1 MIIGGILM
9 PESGEIELRVAEA
22 LQQDVGK
29 GIIRMDKELLSKIGV
44 EPGDIVEIIG
54 KRTTGA
60 IVGQAYPADVGL
72 EIVRMDGLTRSNAG
86 TSIGEMI
93 TIRNVKIRIAK
104 KVVLAP
110 ATKGLRI
117 MASGDIIKRNIMG
130 RAATRGDVLALIS
143 PRRSRE
149 TFREFPGGEK
159 VFREF
164 FEATTPFS
172 LGEIKFA
179 IVSTNPAGIVRIN
192 DETEVEVRPEAV
204 EIIEKKVPDVTY
216 DDVGGLQQEIFKV
229 REMIELPLRHPEIF
243 DRLGID
249 PPRGILLH
257 GAPGTGKTLLAKAV
271 ANESGS
277 NFVAINGPE
286 VMSKYVGEAEKKI
299 RDIFKEAEENAP
311 TIIFIDEMDAIA
323 PKRGEVTGEVER
335 RVVAQI
341 LALMDGLKERGKV
354 IVIGATNRPDALDQA
369 LRRPGRFDREIELR
383 VPDRGGRYEILQIHT
398 RGMPLEDDVD
408 MEELADTT
416 HGFVGADLAALSR
429 ESAMN
434 ALRRILPELDLEEQT
449 IPQEVL
455 EKLFVS
461 NNDFM
466 EALKSI
472 SPSALREVFIE
483 VPNIRWEDIGGLQ
496 ELKENL
502 KEVVEWP
509 LTNSE
514 DFIRIGIQPSKG
526 ILLFGPPG
534 TGKTMLSKAV
544 ATESKANFISVKG
557 SEILSKWFGESER
570 KIAEIFKKAKQA
582 SPCIVF
588 FDELD
593 AIAPMRGSGAGEP
606 RVVERMVNTL
616 LSEMDGLEEL
626 RGVVVIGATN
636 RPDLIDAALLRPGRF
651 DEVVLVPPPDEKARL
666 DILKVHVRGM
676 ALDNDV
682 DLKNLAK
689 RTEGYSGAD
698 IEALCRKAGM
708 IALHENI
715 KIERVS
721 KRHFE
726 AAFNKVNPSTTPQ
739 TKEYYEEVARRLGRG
754 LEAKKVR
761 EEFPREVA

>member
-1 MIIGGILM
+1 M
-9 PESGEIELRVAEA
+9 PELGEVELRVAEA

-29 GIIRMDKELLSKIGV
+29 GIIRMDNELLAEMDV

-60 IVGQAYPADVGL
+60 IVGHAYPADIGL

-86 TSIGEMI
+86 TSIGETV
-93 TIRNVKIRIAK
+93 TIRHAKIRIAR
-104 KVVLAP
+104 KVTLAP

-130 RAATRGDVLALIS
+130 RAAARGDILSLIS
-143 PRRSRE
+143 PRRTRE

-164 FEATTPFS
+164 FESTTPFS
-172 LGEIKFA
+172 LGEIKFSV
-179 IVSTNPAGIVRIN
+179 VSTNPAGIVRIN
-192 DETEVEVRPEAV
+192 DVTEIEVRPEAV
-204 EIIEKKVPDVTY
+204 EIVEKKVPDVTY
-216 DDVGGLQQEIFKV
+216 DDVGGLKQEIGKV

-249 PPRGILLH
+249 PPRGVLLH

-299 RDIFKEAEENAP
+299 RDLFKEAEENAP
-311 TIIFIDEMDAIA
+311 TVIFIDEIDAIA
-323 PKRGEVTGEVER
+323 PKREEVTGEVER

-383 VPDRGGRYEILQIHT
+383 VPDRDGRSEILQIHT

-408 MEELADTT
+408 MEEIADIT

-455 EKLFVS
+455 EKLFVT

-466 EALKSI
+466 DALKSI

-483 VPNIRWEDIGGLQ
+483 VPDIRWEDIGGLQ
-496 ELKENL
+496 ELKETL
-502 KEVVEWP
+502 KEAVEWP

-514 DFIRIGIQPSKG
+514 DFKRIGIQPSKG

-570 KIAEIFKKAKQA
+570 KITEIFKKGKQA
-582 SPCIVF
+582 SPCIIF
-588 FDELD
+588 FDEID
-593 AIAPMRGSGAGEP
+593 AIAPMRGSAAGEP

-616 LSEMDGLEEL
+616 LSEMDGLEEM

-651 DEVVLVPPPDEKARL
+651 DEVVLVSPPDEKARL
-666 DILKVHVRGM
+666 EILKVHTKSM
-676 ALDNDV
+676 ALDDNVNLV
-682 DLKNLAK
+682 DLSK

-698 IEALCRKAGM
+698 IEALCRKAGV

-715 KIERVS
+715 KIEKVS

-726 AAFNKVNPSTTPQ
+726 AALSKVNPSTTPQ

>member
-1 MIIGGILM
+1 M
-9 PESGEIELRVAEA
+9 PENSEIELRVAEA

-29 GIIRMDKELLSKIGV
+29 GIIRIDKELLNKIGV
-44 EPGDIVEIIG
+44 EPGNVVDIIG

-60 IVGQAYPADVGL
+60 IVGKSYPADVGL

-93 TIRNVKIRIAK
+93 TIRKAGARMAQ

-110 ATKGLRI
+110 ATKGIRI
-117 MASGDIIKRNIMG
+117 MASGDVIKRNIIG
-130 RAATRGDVLALIS
+130 RAVARGDVMALIS
-143 PRRSRE
+143 PRRTRE
-149 TFREFPGGEK
+149 TLREFPGSEDI
-159 VFREF
+159 FREF
-164 FEATTPFS
+164 FEMGTPFS
-172 LGEIKFA
+172 LGEIKFTV
-179 IVSTNPAGIVRIN
+179 VSTNPAGIVRIN
-192 DETEVEVRPEAV
+192 ETTQVEVRPEAV
-204 EIIEKKVPDVTY
+204 EVVEKKIPDVTY
-216 DDVGGLQQEIFKV
+216 DDVGGLRKEISKV
-229 REMIELPLRHPEIF
+229 REIIELPLRHPEIF

-249 PPRGILLH
+249 PPKGVLLH

-277 NFVAINGPE
+277 NFVPINGPE

-299 RDIFKEAEENAP
+299 REIFKEAEENAP
-311 TIIFIDEMDAIA
+311 TILFIDEIDAIA
-323 PKRGEVTGEVER
+323 PKREEVTGEVER

-354 IVIGATNRPDALDQA
+354 IVIGSTNRPDALDPA

-383 VPDRGGRYEILQIHT
+383 VPDRDGRNEILQIHT
-398 RGMPLEDDVD
+398 RGMPLADDVVLS
-408 MEELADTT
+408 ELSNIT
-416 HGFVGADLAALSR
+416 HGFVGADLAALCR
-429 ESAMN
+429 EAAMN
-434 ALRRILPELDLEEQT
+434 ALRKILPDIDLEQQT

-455 EKLFVS
+455 ENLFVTKD
-461 NNDFM
+461 DFM
-466 EALKSI
+466 ESLKSI

-483 VPNIRWEDIGGLQ
+483 VPDIRWGDIGGLD
-496 ELKENL
+496 ELKETL
-502 KEVVEWP
+502 IEVVEWP
-509 LTNSE
+509 LTNSD
-514 DFIRIGIQPSKG
+514 DFKRIGINPSKG

-570 KIAEIFKKAKQA
+570 KITEIFKKAKQA
-582 SPCIVF
+582 SPCIIF
-588 FDELD
+588 FDEID
-593 AIAPMRGSGAGEP
+593 AIAPTRGGAEGEP

-636 RPDLIDAALLRPGRF
+636 RPDLMDPALLRPGRF

-666 DILKVHVRGM
+666 SILKVHVKNM
-676 ALDNDV
+676 SLSDDV
-682 DLKNLAK
+682 KLKDLAK
-689 RTEGYSGAD
+689 GTVGFSGAD

-715 KIERVS
+715 KINNVS
-721 KRHFE
+721 AKHFE
-726 AAFNKVNPSTTPQ
+726 EALKKINPSTTSR
-739 TKEYYEEVARRLGRG
+739 TKDYYEEVARRLGRG
-754 LEAKKVR
+754 LEPKVR

>member
-1 MIIGGILM
+1 M
-9 PESGEIELRVAEA
+9 PELGEVELRVAEA

-29 GIIRMDKELLSKIGV
+29 GIIRMDNELLAEMDV

-60 IVGQAYPADVGL
+60 IVGHAYPADIGL

-86 TSIGEMI
+86 TSIGETV
-93 TIRNVKIRIAK
+93 TIRHAKIRIAR
-104 KVVLAP
+104 KVTLAP

-130 RAATRGDVLALIS
+130 RAAARGDILSLIS
-143 PRRSRE
+143 PRRTRE

-164 FEATTPFS
+164 FESTTPFS
-172 LGEIKFA
+172 LGEIKFSV
-179 IVSTNPAGIVRIN
+179 VSTNPAGIVRIN
-192 DETEVEVRPEAV
+192 DVTEIEVRPEAV
-204 EIIEKKVPDVTY
+204 EIVEKKVPDVTY
-216 DDVGGLQQEIFKV
+216 DDVGGLKQEIEKV

-249 PPRGILLH
+249 PPRGVLLH

-299 RDIFKEAEENAP
+299 RDLFKEAEENAP
-311 TIIFIDEMDAIA
+311 TVIFIDEIDAIA
-323 PKRGEVTGEVER
+323 PKREEVTGEVER

-383 VPDRGGRYEILQIHT
+383 VPDRDGRSEILQIHT

-408 MEELADTT
+408 MEEIADIT

-455 EKLFVS
+455 EKLFVT
-461 NNDFM
+461 NDNFM

-472 SPSALREVFIE
+472 NPSALREVFIE
-483 VPNIRWEDIGGLQ
+483 VPDIRWEDIGGLQ
-496 ELKENL
+496 ELKETL
-502 KEVVEWP
+502 REAVEWP

-514 DFIRIGIQPSKG
+514 DFKRIGIQPSKG

-582 SPCIVF
+582 SPCIIF
-588 FDELD
+588 FDEID
-593 AIAPMRGSGAGEP
+593 AIAPMRGSAAGEP

-651 DEVVLVPPPDEKARL
+651 DEVVLVSPPDEKARL
-666 DILKVHVRGM
+666 EILKVHTKSM
-676 ALDNDV
+676 ALDDNVNLV
-682 DLKNLAK
+682 DLSK

-698 IEALCRKAGM
+698 IEALCRKAGV

-715 KIERVS
+715 KIEKVS

-726 AAFNKVNPSTTPQ
+726 AALNKVNPSTTPQ

>member
-1 MIIGGILM
+1 
-9 PESGEIELRVAEA
+9 
-22 LQQDVGK
+22 
-29 GIIRMDKELLSKIGV
+29 
-44 EPGDIVEIIG
+44 
-54 KRTTGA
+54 
-60 IVGQAYPADVGL
+60 
-72 EIVRMDGLTRSNAG
+72 
-86 TSIGEMI
+86 
-93 TIRNVKIRIAK
+93 
-104 KVVLAP
+104 
-110 ATKGLRI
+110 

-130 RAATRGDVLALIS
+130 RAVARGDVLALIS

-159 VFREF
+159 IFREF

-216 DDVGGLQQEIFKV
+216 DDVGGLKQEIFKV

-249 PPRGILLH
+249 PPRGVLLH

-277 NFVAINGPE
+277 NFVAINDPE
-286 VMSKYVGEAEKKI
+286 VMNKYVKEDKKKI
-299 RDIFKEAEENAP
+299 RDLFKEAEENAP
-311 TIIFIDEMDAIA
+311 TIIFIDEIDAIA
-323 PKRGEVTGEVER
+323 PKREEVSGEVER

-383 VPDRGGRYEILQIHT
+383 VPDREGRYEILQIHT

-408 MEELADTT
+408 IEEISDIT

-434 ALRRILPELDLEEQT
+434 ALRRILPELDLEKQT
-449 IPQEVL
+449 IPSEVL
-455 EKLFVS
+455 DKLFVK
-461 NNDFM
+461 NDDFM

-483 VPNIRWEDIGGLQ
+483 VPNIQWSDIGGLE
-496 ELKENL
+496 ELKETL
-502 KEVVEWP
+502 KEAVEWP
-509 LTNSE
+509 LTHSE
-514 DFIRIGIQPSKG
+514 DFRRIGIQPSKG

-570 KIAEIFKKAKQA
+570 KIAEIFKKARQA
-582 SPCIVF
+582 SPCIIF
-588 FDELD
+588 FDEID
-593 AIAPMRGSGAGEP
+593 AIAPMRGSGVGEP
-606 RVVERMVNTL
+606 RVVERMVNTI

-651 DEVVLVPPPDEKARL
+651 DEVVLVSPPDEKARL
-666 DILKVHVRGM
+666 DILKVHVRNM
-676 ALDNDV
+676 ALDDDV
-682 DLKNLAK
+682 NVEALAK
-689 RTEGYSGAD
+689 KTDGYSGAD
-698 IEALCRKAGM
+698 IEALCRKAGV

-715 KIERVS
+715 KIEKVS

-726 AAFNKVNPSTTPQ
+726 AALKKINPSTTPQ

>member
-1 MIIGGILM
+1 M
-9 PESGEIELRVAEA
+9 PESGEVELRVAEA

-44 EPGDIVEIIG
+44 APGDIVEIIG

-86 TSIGEMI
+86 TSIGETV
-93 TIRNVKIRIAK
+93 TIRHIRIRIAK

-130 RAATRGDVLALIS
+130 RAAARGDVLALIS

-216 DDVGGLQQEIFKV
+216 DDVGGLQHEIFKV

-311 TIIFIDEMDAIA
+311 TIIFIDEIDAIA

-354 IVIGATNRPDALDQA
+354 IVIGATNRPDALDPA
-369 LRRPGRFDREIELR
+369 LRRPGRFDRELELR
-383 VPDRGGRYEILQIHT
+383 VPDRDGRYEILQIHT
-398 RGMPLEDDVD
+398 RGMPLEDDVNI
-408 MEELADTT
+408 EELADIT

-483 VPNIRWEDIGGLQ
+483 VPNIRWEDIGGLE
-496 ELKENL
+496 ELKETL
-502 KEVVEWP
+502 IEAVEWP

-570 KIAEIFKKAKQA
+570 KIAEIFKKARQA

-593 AIAPMRGSGAGEP
+593 AIAPMRGSAAGEP

-651 DEVVLVPPPDEKARL
+651 DEVVLVPPPDEEARL
-666 DILKVHVRGM
+666 DILKVHVRDM
-676 ALDNDV
+676 ALDSDV
-682 DLKNLAK
+682 ELKNLAK
-689 RTEGYSGAD
+689 RTEGFSGAD
-698 IEALCRKAGM
+698 IDALCRKAGM

-715 KIERVS
+715 KIDKVS

-726 AAFNKVNPSTTPQ
+726 AALSKVNPSTTPQ

>member
-1 MIIGGILM
+1 M
-9 PESGEIELRVAEA
+9 PELGEVELRVAEA

-29 GIIRMDKELLSKIGV
+29 GIIRMDNELIMEMDVK
-44 EPGDIVEIIG
+44 PGDIVEIIG

-60 IVGQAYPADVGL
+60 IVGHAYPADIGL

-86 TSIGEMI
+86 TSIGETV
-93 TIRNVKIRIAK
+93 TIRHAKIRIAR

-130 RAATRGDVLALIS
+130 RAVARGDILSLIS
-143 PRRSRE
+143 PRRTRE

-164 FEATTPFS
+164 FESTTPFS
-172 LGEIKFA
+172 LGEIKFSV
-179 IVSTNPAGIVRIN
+179 VSTNPAGIVRIN
-192 DETEVEVRPEAV
+192 DVTEIEVRPEAV
-204 EIIEKKVPDVTY
+204 EIVEKKVPDVTY
-216 DDVGGLQQEIFKV
+216 DDVGGLKHEIEKV

-249 PPRGILLH
+249 PPRGVLLH

-299 RDIFKEAEENAP
+299 RDLFKEAEENSP
-311 TIIFIDEMDAIA
+311 TIIFVDEIDAIA
-323 PKRGEVTGEVER
+323 PKREEVTGEVER

-383 VPDRGGRYEILQIHT
+383 VPDRDGRNEILQIHT

-408 MEELADTT
+408 IDELADIT

-455 EKLFVS
+455 EKLFVA

-483 VPNIRWEDIGGLQ
+483 VPDIRWKDIGGLE
-496 ELKENL
+496 ELKETL
-502 KEVVEWP
+502 REAVEWP

-514 DFIRIGIQPSKG
+514 DFKRIGIQPSKG

-582 SPCIVF
+582 SPCIIF
-588 FDELD
+588 FDEID
-593 AIAPMRGSGAGEP
+593 AIAPMRGSSAGEP

-666 DILKVHVRGM
+666 DILKVHTKNM
-676 ALDNDV
+676 ALDSDV
-682 DLKNLAK
+682 NLVNLSK
-689 RTEGYSGAD
+689 KTEGYSGAD
-698 IEALCRKAGM
+698 IGALCRKAGV

-715 KIERVS
+715 KIEKVS

-726 AAFNKVNPSTTPQ
+726 AALNKINPSTTPR

>member
-1 MIIGGILM
+1 M
-9 PESGEIELRVAEA
+9 PELGEIELRVAEA

-29 GIIRMDKELLSKIGV
+29 GIIRMDNELLAEMDV

-60 IVGQAYPADVGL
+60 IVGHAYPADIGL

-86 TSIGEMI
+86 TSIGETV
-93 TIRNVKIRIAK
+93 TIRHAKIRIAR
-104 KVVLAP
+104 KVTLAP

-130 RAATRGDVLALIS
+130 RAAARGDILSLIS
-143 PRRSRE
+143 PRRTRE

-164 FEATTPFS
+164 FESTTPFS
-172 LGEIKFA
+172 LGEIKFSV
-179 IVSTNPAGIVRIN
+179 VSTNPAGIVRIN
-192 DETEVEVRPEAV
+192 DVTEIEVRPEAV
-204 EIIEKKVPDVTY
+204 EIVEKKVPDVTY
-216 DDVGGLQQEIFKV
+216 DDVGGLKQEIEKV

-249 PPRGILLH
+249 PPRGVLLH

-299 RDIFKEAEENAP
+299 RDLFKEAEENAP
-311 TIIFIDEMDAIA
+311 TVIFIDEIDAIA
-323 PKRGEVTGEVER
+323 PKREEVTGEVER

-383 VPDRGGRYEILQIHT
+383 VPDRDGRSEILQIHT

-408 MEELADTT
+408 MEEIADIT

-455 EKLFVS
+455 EKLFVT
-461 NNDFM
+461 NDNFM

-472 SPSALREVFIE
+472 NPSALREVFIE
-483 VPNIRWEDIGGLQ
+483 VPDIRWEDIGGLQ
-496 ELKENL
+496 ELKETL
-502 KEVVEWP
+502 REAVEWP

-514 DFIRIGIQPSKG
+514 DFKRIGIQPSKG

-582 SPCIVF
+582 SPCIIF
-588 FDELD
+588 FDEID
-593 AIAPMRGSGAGEP
+593 AIAPMRGSAAGEP

-651 DEVVLVPPPDEKARL
+651 DEVVLVSPPDEKARL
-666 DILKVHVRGM
+666 EILKVHTKSM
-676 ALDNDV
+676 ALDDNVNLV
-682 DLKNLAK
+682 DLSK
-689 RTEGYSGAD
+689 RTERYSGAD
-698 IEALCRKAGM
+698 IEALCRKAGV

-715 KIERVS
+715 KIEKVS

-726 AAFNKVNPSTTPQ
+726 AALNKVNPSTTPQ

>member
-1 MIIGGILM
+1 M
-9 PESGEIELRVAEA
+9 PELGEVELRVAEA

-29 GIIRMDKELLSKIGV
+29 GIIRMDNELIMEMDVK
-44 EPGDIVEIIG
+44 PGDIVEIIG

-60 IVGQAYPADVGL
+60 IVGHAYPADIGL

-86 TSIGEMI
+86 TSIGETV
-93 TIRNVKIRIAK
+93 TIRHAKIRIAR

-130 RAATRGDVLALIS
+130 RAVARGDILSLIS
-143 PRRSRE
+143 PRRTRE

-164 FEATTPFS
+164 FESTTPFS
-172 LGEIKFA
+172 LGEIKFSV
-179 IVSTNPAGIVRIN
+179 VSTNPAGIVRIN
-192 DETEVEVRPEAV
+192 DVTEIEVRPEAV
-204 EIIEKKVPDVTY
+204 EIVEKKVPDVTY
-216 DDVGGLQQEIFKV
+216 DDVGGLKHEIEKV

-249 PPRGILLH
+249 PPRGVLLH

-299 RDIFKEAEENAP
+299 RDLFKEAEENSP
-311 TIIFIDEMDAIA
+311 TIIFVDEIDAIA
-323 PKRGEVTGEVER
+323 PKREEVTGEVER

-383 VPDRGGRYEILQIHT
+383 VPDRDGRNEILQIHT

-408 MEELADTT
+408 IDELADIT

-455 EKLFVS
+455 EKLFVA

-483 VPNIRWEDIGGLQ
+483 VPDIRWEDIGGLE
-496 ELKENL
+496 ELKETL
-502 KEVVEWP
+502 REAVEWP

-514 DFIRIGIQPSKG
+514 DFKRIGIQPSKG
-526 ILLFGPPG
+526 ILLFGSPG

-582 SPCIVF
+582 SPCIIF
-588 FDELD
+588 FDEID
-593 AIAPMRGSGAGEP
+593 AIAPMRGSSAGEP

-666 DILKVHVRGM
+666 DILKVHTKNM
-676 ALDNDV
+676 ALDSDV
-682 DLKNLAK
+682 NLVNLSK
-689 RTEGYSGAD
+689 KTEGYSGAD
-698 IEALCRKAGM
+698 IGALCRKAGV

-715 KIERVS
+715 KIEKVS

-726 AAFNKVNPSTTPQ
+726 AALNKINPSTTPR

>member
-1 MIIGGILM
+1 M
-9 PESGEIELRVAEA
+9 PENSEIELRVAEA

-29 GIIRMDKELLSKIGV
+29 GIIRIDKELLNKIGV
-44 EPGDIVEIIG
+44 EPGNVVDIIG

-60 IVGQAYPADVGL
+60 IVGKSYPADVGL

-93 TIRNVKIRIAK
+93 TIRKAGARMAQ

-110 ATKGLRI
+110 ATKGIRI
-117 MASGDIIKRNIMG
+117 MASGDVIKRNIIG
-130 RAATRGDVLALIS
+130 RAVARGDVMALIS
-143 PRRSRE
+143 PRRTRE
-149 TFREFPGGEK
+149 TLREFPGSEDI
-159 VFREF
+159 FREF
-164 FEATTPFS
+164 FEMGTPFS
-172 LGEIKFA
+172 LGEIKFTV
-179 IVSTNPAGIVRIN
+179 VSTNPAGIVRIN
-192 DETEVEVRPEAV
+192 ETTQVEVRPEAEEV
-204 EIIEKKVPDVTY
+204 VEKKIPDVTY
-216 DDVGGLQQEIFKV
+216 DDVGGLRKEISKV
-229 REMIELPLRHPEIF
+229 REIIELPLRHPEIF

-249 PPRGILLH
+249 PPKGVLLH

-277 NFVAINGPE
+277 NFVPINGPE

-299 RDIFKEAEENAP
+299 REIFKEAEENAP
-311 TIIFIDEMDAIA
+311 TILFIDEIDAIA
-323 PKRGEVTGEVER
+323 PKREEVTGEVER

-354 IVIGATNRPDALDQA
+354 IVIGATNRPDALDPA

-383 VPDRGGRYEILQIHT
+383 VPDRDGRNEILQIHT
-398 RGMPLEDDVD
+398 RGMPLADDVVLS
-408 MEELADTT
+408 ELSNIT
-416 HGFVGADLAALSR
+416 HGFVGADLAALCR
-429 ESAMN
+429 EAAMN
-434 ALRRILPELDLEEQT
+434 ALRKILPDIDLEQQT

-455 EKLFVS
+455 ENLFVTKD
-461 NNDFM
+461 DFM
-466 EALKSI
+466 ESLKSI

-483 VPNIRWEDIGGLQ
+483 VPDIRWGDIGGLD
-496 ELKENL
+496 ELKETL
-502 KEVVEWP
+502 IEVVEWP
-509 LTNSE
+509 LTNSD
-514 DFIRIGIQPSKG
+514 DFKRIGINPSKG

-570 KIAEIFKKAKQA
+570 KITEIFKKAKQA
-582 SPCIVF
+582 SPCIIF
-588 FDELD
+588 FDEID
-593 AIAPMRGSGAGEP
+593 AIAPTRGGAEGEP

-636 RPDLIDAALLRPGRF
+636 RPDLMDPALLRPGRF

-666 DILKVHVRGM
+666 SILKVHVKNM
-676 ALDNDV
+676 SLSDDV
-682 DLKNLAK
+682 KLKDLAK
-689 RTEGYSGAD
+689 GTVGFSGAD

-715 KIERVS
+715 KINNVS
-721 KRHFE
+721 AKHFE
-726 AAFNKVNPSTTPQ
+726 EALKKINPSTTSR
-739 TKEYYEEVARRLGRG
+739 TKDYYEEVARRLGRG
-754 LEAKKVR
+754 LEPKVR

>member
-1 MIIGGILM
+1 M

-29 GIIRMDKELLSKIGV
+29 GIVRIDKELLNKIGIS
-44 EPGDIVEIIG
+44 PGDVVDIIG

-60 IVGQAYPADVGL
+60 IVGKSYPADVGL

-93 TIRNVKIRIAK
+93 TIRRAEVRMAR
-104 KVVLAP
+104 KVILAP
-110 ATKGLRI
+110 ATKGIRI
-117 MASGDIIKRNIMG
+117 MASGDVIKRNIIG
-130 RAATRGDVLALIS
+130 RAVARGDVMAMVS
-143 PRRSRE
+143 PRRTRE
-149 TFREFPGGEK
+149 TLREFPGSEDI
-159 VFREF
+159 FREF
-164 FEATTPFS
+164 FDAGTPFS
-172 LGEIKFA
+172 LGEIKFTV
-179 IVSTNPAGIVRIN
+179 VSTNPAGIVRIN
-192 DETEVEVRPEAV
+192 EATEVEVRPEAV
-204 EIIEKKVPDVTY
+204 EVMEKKIPDVTY
-216 DDVGGLQQEIFKV
+216 DDVGGLKKEISKV

-249 PPRGILLH
+249 PPRGVLLH

-299 RDIFKEAEENAP
+299 REIFKQAEENAP
-311 TIIFIDEMDAIA
+311 TIIFIDEIDAIA
-323 PKRGEVTGEVER
+323 PKREEVTGEVER

-354 IVIGATNRPDALDQA
+354 VVIGATNRPDALDPA

-383 VPDRGGRYEILQIHT
+383 VPDRDGRGEILQIHT
-398 RGMPLEDDVD
+398 RGMPLEDDVNLN
-408 MEELADTT
+408 ELSDTT
-416 HGFVGADLAALSR
+416 HGFVGADLAALCR
-429 ESAMN
+429 EAAMN
-434 ALRRILPELDLEEQT
+434 ALRRVLPDIDLEQQT
-449 IPQEVL
+449 IPPEIL
-455 EKLFVS
+455 GKLFVTKD
-461 NNDFM
+461 DFM

-483 VPNIRWEDIGGLQ
+483 VPDIHWDDIGGL
-496 ELKENL
+496 ENL
-502 KEVVEWP
+502 KETLIEAVEWP
-509 LTNSE
+509 LTHTA
-514 DFIRIGIQPSKG
+514 DFKRIGIHPSKG

-582 SPCIVF
+582 SPCIIF
-588 FDELD
+588 FDEID
-593 AIAPMRGSGAGEP
+593 AIAPTRGSAAGEP

-636 RPDLIDAALLRPGRF
+636 RPDLMDPALLRPGRF

-666 DILKVHVRGM
+666 DILKVHVKNM
-676 ALDNDV
+676 ALEGDV
-682 DLKNLAK
+682 KIKELAK
-689 RTEGYSGAD
+689 KTKGYSGAD
-698 IEALCRKAGM
+698 IEALCRKSGM
-708 IALHENI
+708 IALHEDINI
-715 KIERVS
+715 SKIS
-721 KRHFE
+721 LKHFHE
-726 AAFNKVNPSTTPQ
+726 ALRKINPSTTPR

-754 LEAKKVR
+754 LEPKKIK

>member
-1 MIIGGILM
+1 M
-9 PESGEIELRVAEA
+9 PELGEVELRVAEA

-29 GIIRMDKELLSKIGV
+29 GIIRMDNELLMEMNI

-60 IVGQAYPADVGL
+60 IVGHAYPADIGL

-86 TSIGEMI
+86 TSIGETV
-93 TIRNVKIRIAK
+93 TIRHAKIRIAR

-130 RAATRGDVLALIS
+130 RAAARGDILSLIS
-143 PRRSRE
+143 PRRTRE

-164 FEATTPFS
+164 FESTTPFS
-172 LGEIKFA
+172 LGEIKFSV
-179 IVSTNPAGIVRIN
+179 VSTNPAGIVRI
-192 DETEVEVRPEAV
+192 DDVTEIEVRPEAV
-204 EIIEKKVPDVTY
+204 EIVEKKVPDVTY
-216 DDVGGLQQEIFKV
+216 DDVGGLKQEIEKV

-249 PPRGILLH
+249 PPRGVLLH

-299 RDIFKEAEENAP
+299 RDLFKEAEENAP
-311 TIIFIDEMDAIA
+311 TVIFIDEIDAIA
-323 PKRGEVTGEVER
+323 PKREEVTGEVER

-383 VPDRGGRYEILQIHT
+383 VPDRDGRSEILQIHT

-408 MEELADTT
+408 MEEIADIT
-416 HGFVGADLAALSR
+416 HGFVGADLAALCR

-455 EKLFVS
+455 EKLFVT
-461 NNDFM
+461 NNAFM

-483 VPNIRWEDIGGLQ
+483 VPNIRWEDIGGLG
-496 ELKENL
+496 ELKETL
-502 KEVVEWP
+502 REAVEWP

-514 DFIRIGIQPSKG
+514 DFKRIGIQPSKG

-570 KIAEIFKKAKQA
+570 KITEIFKKAKQA
-582 SPCIVF
+582 SPCIIF
-588 FDELD
+588 FDEID
-593 AIAPMRGSGAGEP
+593 AIAPMRGSAAGEP

-651 DEVVLVPPPDEKARL
+651 DEVVLVPPPDEKARFE
-666 DILKVHVRGM
+666 ILKVHTKGM
-676 ALDNDV
+676 ALNDNV
-682 DLKNLAK
+682 NVLDLSKK
-689 RTEGYSGAD
+689 TEGYSGAD
-698 IEALCRKAGM
+698 IEALCRKAGV

-715 KIERVS
+715 KIEKVS
-721 KRHFE
+721 KKHFE
-726 AAFNKVNPSTTPQ
+726 AALSKINPSTTPR

-754 LEAKKVR
+754 LESKKVR
-761 EEFPREVA
+761 DEFPREVA